1 MCHAQLQGFGNPS
14 TATGLWLLV
23 AAAAAASLLRCWLY
37 PPEVTGQQLTNRV
50 QESWETIVTARH
62 EEDWVVHW
70 NEARRQEGVFQL
82 LQA

>member
-1 MCHAQLQGFGNPS
+1 MCHAQLQGLGNPS
-14 TATGLWLLV
+14 TATGFWLLI
-23 AAAAAASLLRCWLY
+23 AAVGSLLRCWLY
-37 PPEVTGQQLTNRV
+37 SPEVTGQQLINRV

-70 NEARRQEGVFQL
+70 NEARRQEGFLQL